1 MRTKISLMLSLLCLP
16 LAFWACGDDCS
27 SSPVRDTSSS
37 VPSDTSRVIPSEVE
51 GSVDY
56 VWETADDKVK
66 CKNTRSGKTAYYE
79 PDDAVLICEYD
90 EDSDEWIW
98 TEYVDDGRENAD
110 PIFIGVTMRMWD
122 PRAVCL

>member
-16 LAFWACGDDCS
+16 LAFWACGDDGS

-56 VWETADDKVK
+56 VWETADDKVN
-66 CKNTRSGKTAYYE
+66 CKESRSGKTAYYE
-79 PDDAVLICEYD
+79 PDGAVLICEYD

-98 TEYVDDGRENAD
+98 TEYW
-110 PIFIGVTMRMWD
+110 TMDAKMPTRYSSG
-122 PRAVCL
+122 

>member
-1 MRTKISLMLSLLCLP
+1 MLLCLP
-16 LAFWACGDDCS
+16 LAFWACGDDS
-27 SSPVRDTSSS
+27 SSPVRDNSN
-37 VPSDTSRVIPSEVE
+37 RVIPSEVE

-66 CKNTRSGKTAYYE
+66 CKNTRSGKIAYYE

-98 TEYVDDGRENAD
+98 TEYENDDDGNAESENGSGDKKTALD
-110 PIFIGVTMRMWD
+110 YLNPDIDYGEMTDDRD
-122 PRAVCL
+122 G